1 MLNTPDW
8 SSENQLTSCGCTPN
22 WLAGIH
28 VCGIPA
34 LNPIFSQEWIL
45 PMGDFAHIFPKLGF
59 KGTVSS
65 FLFFAVNLIFRTQFS
80 YKCISLPKGTV
91 PCPLNI
97 KNLIKCT

>member
-34 LNPIFSQEWIL
+34 LNPIFSQEWML

-65 FLFFAVNLIFRTQFS
+65 FLFVYLHGMH
-80 YKCISLPKGTV
+80 L
-91 PCPLNI
+91 L
-97 KNLIKCT
+97 